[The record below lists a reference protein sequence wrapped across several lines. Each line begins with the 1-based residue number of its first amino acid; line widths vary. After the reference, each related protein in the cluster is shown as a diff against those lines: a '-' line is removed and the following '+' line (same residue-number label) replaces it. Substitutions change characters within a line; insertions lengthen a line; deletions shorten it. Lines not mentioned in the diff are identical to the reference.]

1 MPAAATR
8 RNLRR
13 ESDVLESL
21 LVMIVAFFLPS
32 VELGDLYVL
41 IEHPSETGYGIWHL

>member
-1 MPAAATR
+1 
-8 RNLRR
+8 
-13 ESDVLESL
+13 L

-41 IEHPSETGYGIWHL
+41 IERSNETGDCSGYRYL